1 MVEGEADGLS
11 QTTLRS
17 PLGPQGGARSPRGGV
32 KPAQR
37 NRNAEADVGF
47 TPLPHLEDIEVNLA
61 EGELD
66 ELSGSGGCVS
76 GRG

>member
-47 TPLPHLEDIEVNLA
+47 TPPTLKT
-61 EGELD
+61 
-66 ELSGSGGCVS
+66 
-76 GRG
+76 